1 VPPSPGP
8 PSPPDRWSPEVLGEP
23 EDFRWSPEVLGEV
36 VPDRFVPESSGEDTW
51 PEPAGSDSET
61 SESGEVPPP
70 PGPAEERPAKRR
82 RVLCPCGK
90 QKGKCKLHGG
100 SALCIHDRQRYH
112 CADCNFCPCTIE
124 GCPLFGHRF
133 AGAQKLQKHL
143 RTQHSGD
150 KKAKAKHKELDL
162 YKRFQKAK
170 VKFVYQSVVKFHKR
184 EFTNKVRAILDFV
197 IQRPWG
203 VCIVE
208 HDEHKHRD
216 REVNYDTDRDF
227 EILSVMVDQLCDTK
241 RLKIIHYNPDAFY
254 IDGQLRRVSLDDRFK
269 KLIATI
275 DEPPSHEFERVF
287 LFYDANTGDQLP
299 LAANTWNLEAA
310 KQCSRVAW

>member
-1 VPPSPGP
+1 
-8 PSPPDRWSPEVLGEP
+8 
-23 EDFRWSPEVLGEV
+23 
-36 VPDRFVPESSGEDTW
+36 
-51 PEPAGSDSET
+51 
-61 SESGEVPPP
+61 
-70 PGPAEERPAKRR
+70 
-82 RVLCPCGK
+82 VLCPCGK
-90 QKGKCKLHGG
+90 QKAFCALHGG
-100 SALCIHDRQRYH
+100 SQICIHDRRKGDCVLCGGSQICIHDRQRRH

-133 AGAQKLQKHL
+133 SGAQKLQRHL
-143 RTQHSGD
+143 KSQHSGD

-162 YKRFQKAK
+162 YKRFQKAG
-170 VKFVYQSVVKFHKR
+170 VEFVYQKAVPFPKR
-184 EFTNKVRAILDFV
+184 EFTNKRRAILDFV
-197 IQRPWG
+197 VQRPWG

-208 HDEHKHRD
+208 NDEHKHQD

-269 KLIATI
+269 KLLATI
-275 DEPPSHEFERVF
+275 DEPPSQEFERAF

-299 LAANTWNLEAA
+299 LVANTWNLEAA